1 MNSHPLFLGFLD
13 SERFWA
19 EGDLSDH
26 WVQLGV
32 LSEGASETWG
42 HRLSGWHSGCHRTQ
56 AGRTWS
62 DKSDQAESWRPGE
75 QRTAGRGG
83 GCPEGRRESWGR
95 GGGMPTSPRFPRD
108 AINHPNCSVMWS
120 VDTRIILKCCSDQ
133 NTCTRSHTHTNVHTR
148 SHRLINTHMLTHKC
162 THPQARSTLVHAMV
176 NPPQALHV
184 TRQDSE
190 PWVLF

>member
-1 MNSHPLFLGFLD
+1 MCCQREPQKLEVTGSVADTRGVTGPKQAGPD
-13 SERFWA
+13 QIRATKQRA
-19 EGDLSDH
+19 EGLESRGPPGEAEAA
-26 WVQLGV
+26 LR
-32 LSEGASETWG
+32 A
-42 HRLSGWHSGCHRTQ
+42 
-56 AGRTWS
+56 AGR
-62 DKSDQAESWRPGE
+62 A
-75 QRTAGRGG
+75 GG
-83 GCPEGRRESWGR
+83 G

-133 NTCTRSHTHTNVHTR
+133 NTCTHSHTHTNVHTR